1 MKSKEEFM
9 KSIKITNSMSPKKS
23 IQINY
28 SYDEPYQLIEE
39 THTID
44 LENGWEVTF
53 TYSAEIYVSESSIW
67 SYYDEPQSSVSIE
80 NESVEIHEVYFQE
93 EEIKLDEFTEK
104 ALRLEILNNIE

>member
-1 MKSKEEFM
+1 MK
-9 KSIKITNSMSPKKS
+9 PKKA

-53 TYSAEIYVSESSIW
+53 TYSAEVYVSENVGFG
-67 SYYDEPQSSVSIE
+67 YNEENQSSVSIE
-80 NESVEIHEVYFQE
+80 NENVEIHEIFFDEQ
-93 EEIKLDEFTEK
+93 EIKLDEIAEK
-104 ALRLEILNNIE
+104 ELKINILNNIE